1 MPNTPTNESNDAYE
15 RRMAAGKLLVEAPQ
29 GAVFEYKNSH
39 GIYFACGPDEAA
51 AFVLAGTPVR
61 VAPTPKKVLRKAW
74 EILREA
80 QAAGK
85 VKLYGREVLIVVSN
99 LGFEVALKYIVE
111 AEGADRETVN
121 SEWPDEWFTEAAPK

>member
-1 MPNTPTNESNDAYE
+1 MSNPTNESNEAYE
-15 RRMAAGKLLVEAPQ
+15 RRMAIKELMSAPRGTKFQ
-29 GAVFEYKNSH
+29 RRAWNSIVWDDCNKPEWGFDEYDYR
-39 GIYFACGPDEAA
+39 I
-51 AFVLAGTPVR
+51 
-61 VAPTPKKVLRKAW
+61 APTPKKVLRPAW

-80 QAAGK
+80 QSAGK

-121 SEWPDEWFTEAAPK
+121 SEWPNEWFTTEETKQ